1 MTTIVY
7 GGSSPLNPTYTAQR
21 SVRLRSSASAYFN
34 RTPASAGNRKTWTW
48 SGWVKRGALGVN
60 LSIMGAQAAATAGTQ
75 RFNMYFAA
83 STDTLVFSDDVI
95 NTSTSLQFITTQ
107 VFRDPL
113 AWYHIVL
120 AIDTTQAT
128 STNRVKLYI
137 NGTQVTSFSTATY
150 PSLNFDT
157 AINNNVAQYLGY
169 YNNLGTTIFYYDGY
183 LAEINSIDGQALT
196 PSSFGSINPYT
207 GVWRFMKYTG
217 TYGTNGFYLNF
228 QDNSGATATTIGK
241 DSSGNGNN
249 WTPNNIS
256 VTAGATY
263 DSMTDVP
270 TLTSPSAANFC
281 TMNNIFPTVTGTTWS
296 NGNLTLAFTAG
307 SAAYYYPGTVLV
319 NQGKWY
325 FEANLASFANGN
337 AGNNFFMVGYKTPE
351 STVAGRTSVEFGW
364 GSNGTSM
371 ALRAMYIV
379 SGTVVTNTVFNT
391 TTPISTDIF
400 GIAYNAYAGSADFYK
415 NGVLMGSI
423 TGMSLGEV
431 TPVIYRA
438 GTNNGATWNLNFGQR
453 PYAYPLPTG
462 YAPLNTYNI
471 GNSPVPNG
479 ATQFA
484 ATLYTGNGTSQSITN
499 TVNNASFNPG
509 FVWIK
514 SRSAA
519 TNHVEYDAVRGP
531 TKQLVVNSNIAETT
545 EVTGLTSFDSNGF
558 TVGALAALNTNAAT
572 YVAWNWKGGDSTVT
586 NTVGSV
592 SAQVR
597 ANTAAGFSIVTFP
610 FQTVGIYTIGH
621 GLNVAPDVVIVKS
634 VTSGT
639 QAWVMYHRSLGS
651 TSYVILNSSA
661 VPVASVTAWN
671 NTSPTSSV
679 FTLGSGFTTANYGAS
694 GVAYCFASIPGYSK
708 FGSYVS
714 NGLADGPFVITGFRP
729 RYILI
734 KESSAIRGWIVFD
747 TSRSPVNVVDKY
759 LFVETAASEGTLA
772 LMDIVSNGFRLKS
785 TNINVNDAAGN
796 TFIYLAFAEN
806 PFQNAL
812 AR

>member
-7 GGSSPLNPTYTAQR
+7 GGSSPLNPLYTAQR
-21 SVRLRSSASAYFN
+21 SVRLRSGASAYFN
-34 RTPASAGNRKTWTW
+34 RTPATQTSLTTWTY
-48 SGWVKRGALGVN
+48 STWVKRGGLGIAN
-60 LSIMGAQAAATAGTQ
+60 PTLFFAGSSAQPYTTLN
-75 RFNMYFAA
+75 FVTT
-83 STDTLVFSDDVI
+83 TDQ
-95 NTSTSLQFITTQ
+95 LQFDCVNAGSVVVGRKFTTA
-107 VFRDPL
+107 VYRDPS
-113 AWYHIVL
+113 AWYHIVFVW
-120 AIDTTQAT
+120 DTTNAVAADRMRIYVNGDRLTSFTASTDPALNAT
-128 STNRVKLYI
+128 TQVNTAALHQISKFGASTNY
-137 NGTQVTSFSTATY
+137 F
-150 PSLNFDT
+150 
-157 AINNNVAQYLGY
+157 
-169 YNNLGTTIFYYDGY
+169 DGY
-183 LAEINSIDGQALT
+183 LAEINFIDGQALT
-196 PSSFGSINPYT
+196 PSSFGAYNPYT
-207 GVWRFMKYTG
+207 GVWQYINYTG

-228 QDNSGATATTIGK
+228 EDNSGATATTIGK
-241 DSSGNGNN
+241 DSSGNNNN

-256 VTAGATY
+256 VTAGVTY

-307 SAAYYYPGTVLV
+307 SSAYYYPGTMLV
-319 NQGKWY
+319 NKGKWY

-337 AGNNFFMVGYKTPE
+337 VGNNFFMVGYKTPE

-364 GSNGTSM
+364 GSNGASM

-379 SGTVVTNTVFNT
+379 NGTTVTNTVFNT

-415 NGVLMGSI
+415 NGTLLGTI

-471 GNSPVPNG
+471 GNSTVPNG

-484 ATLYTGNGTSQSITN
+484 ATLYTGNGTAQSITN

-514 SRSAA
+514 GRSGA
-519 TNHVEYDAVRGP
+519 TDHVEYDAVRGP

-545 EVTGLTSFDSNGF
+545 QATGLTSFDSNGF

-586 NTVGSV
+586 NTAGSV
-592 SAQVR
+592 STQVR
-597 ANTAAGFSIVTFP
+597 ANTAAGFSTVTFP
-610 FQTVGIYTIGH
+610 FQAVGIYTIGH
-621 GLNVAPDVVIVKS
+621 GLNVVPDVIIVKS

-639 QAWVMYHRSLGS
+639 QAWIMYHRSLGN
-651 TSYVILNSSA
+651 TSYVILNSTAA
-661 VPVASVTAWN
+661 VVASVTAWN

-708 FGSYVS
+708 FGSYIS
-714 NGLADGPFVITGFRP
+714 TGLADGPFVITGFRP

-734 KESSAIRGWIVFD
+734 KESSAVRGWIVFD

-759 LFVETAASEGTLA
+759 LFVETAAAEGTLA
-772 LMDIVSNGFRLKS
+772 LIDIVSNGFRLKS
-785 TNINVNDAAGN
+785 TNVNVNDVAGN
-796 TFIYLAFAEN
+796 TFIYMAFAEN